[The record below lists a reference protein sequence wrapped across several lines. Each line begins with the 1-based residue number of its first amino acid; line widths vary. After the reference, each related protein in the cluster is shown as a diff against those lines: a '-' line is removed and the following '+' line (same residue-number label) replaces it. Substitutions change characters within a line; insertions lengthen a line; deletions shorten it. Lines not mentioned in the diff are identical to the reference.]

1 MHKIMDCDQ
10 HDYIEIACMRR
21 YLITWVL
28 RDGQTLIATPITT
41 RTAADKTEWLTVQTA
56 TGEQIELALHSLL
69 SMTPDPAVNAG
80 FDTITFR

>member
-21 YLITWVL
+21 YLVTWVL
-28 RDGQTLIATPITT
+28 RDGQTLVAMPITT
-41 RTAADKTEWLTVQTA
+41 RTAADKTEWLTVKNQA
-56 TGEQIELALHSLL
+56 GELLELALHELV
-69 SMTPDPAVNAG
+69 SMTPDPAHQAG